1 MQKERDMVKPMDIA
15 QITLAMRDLPPDKFV
30 QVRDFDH
37 ALRRDCGMEP
47 IDSSDEWT
55 REDEL
60 DMSRACLMRF
70 EEEHPDEDWGID
82 YSALGGVK

>member
-1 MQKERDMVKPMDIA
+1 MVQPMELA
-15 QITLAMRDLPPDKFV
+15 RLTLAMRDLPPDKFG
-30 QVRDFDH
+30 QVRDLVY
-37 ALRRDCGMEP
+37 ALRQDCGMTP

-70 EEEHPDEDWGID
+70 EEEHPDEEWGVD
-82 YSALGGVK
+82 YAAVGVSK